1 MRHEQLRGLEAHGC
15 KQSGV
20 VIAATEEA
28 SGKQLW
34 AVQLY
39 ESRFDPAEEQEA
51 QEAQEVHVSELCI
64 DTKRGVLK
72 TRDEHGRV

>member
-1 MRHEQLRGLEAHGC
+1 MRHKQLRGLEAHGC

-39 ESRFDPAEEQEA
+39 ESSLDPAEER
-51 QEAQEVHVSELCI
+51 EAQEVHLSELCI
-64 DTKRGVLK
+64 DTKRGVPK

>member
-1 MRHEQLRGLEAHGC
+1 MRYEQLRGLEAHGC
-15 KQSGV
+15 EQSGV

-39 ESRFDPAEEQEA
+39 ESSFDPAEEQEA
-51 QEAQEVHVSELCI
+51 QEVHLSELCI
-64 DTKRGVLK
+64 DTKRGVPK

>member
-1 MRHEQLRGLEAHGC
+1 VRYEQLRGLEAHGC

-20 VIAATEEA
+20 LIAATEEA

-39 ESRFDPAEEQEA
+39 ESSFDPAEEQEA
-51 QEAQEVHVSELCI
+51 QEVHLSELCI
-64 DTKRGVLK
+64 DAEGGVLK